1 MGCKVTKKIITFAP
15 MKTFKHIGIVLVVAL
30 FAVSCGV
37 HKVKDI
43 SLSSVGIAYIV
54 PTSFRSMDAKL
65 MLGINNPAMSFAVQ
79 EVTGTIRYEE
89 KPIAHFRT
97 GGIELQGKSEQ
108 VYELPCTVTL
118 AEGASLLD
126 VLVIASRRSLQGLKA
141 DVDIQGALR
150 KNGVLRAPVKFRD
163 LDISSFSK

>member
-1 MGCKVTKKIITFAP
+1 MGCKVKKKNIIFAFV
-15 MKTFKHIGIVLVVAL
+15 KAFKHIGIFLVAAL
-30 FAVSCGV
+30 LAASCGMS
-37 HKVKDI
+37 KIKDI
-43 SLSSVGIAYIV
+43 SLSSVGVAYIV
-54 PTSFRSMDAKL
+54 PTSMRSMDGKL
-65 MLGINNPAMSFAVQ
+65 LLGINNPSISFAVQ